1 MSILTIYV
9 GHIMTWNIAQAKQQ
23 FSEVVRL
30 SAQEPQ
36 AIYNRDKPVAVLI
49 NTDDFE
55 AFRQWRAGQY
65 EPTLAAQFAEFRLAL
80 QQAGVEALQIPA
92 RADVQRPNAFLQMLE
107 SEQLPKPPAN
117 P

>member
-49 NTDDFE
+49 NADDFE

-80 QQAGVEALQIPA
+80 QQAGVDALQIPA

-107 SEQLPKPPAN
+107 SEQLPKPPAY